1 MKYLRDTRNKSFI
14 KRTNLTTLI
23 YNITIKI
30 HSVQI
35 DFSIWVIAVHAY
47 RTRLV
52 ANTMNINSIIT
63 FVSWLLLK
71 KKEFALILM
80 IF

>member
-35 DFSIWVIAVHAY
+35 LDFSIWVIAVHAY

-71 KKEFALILM
+71 KKNLL
-80 IF
+80 